1 MQFRTII
8 RTVRNHYRQV
18 QERCGVSGA
27 QLWALA
33 AVESGKGI
41 KVNDVARHL
50 AIHQSTA
57 SNLIDKLEEMSM
69 VERRRSDDDRR
80 VVCVYITPA
89 GRALLRRAPKPAQ
102 GVLPGA
108 LEALS
113 AHEVRALRAHLDS
126 LIRRMHA
133 RVTSTGMTPI
143 AELLSGD
150 SARAG
155 GRRRGPS

>member
-8 RTVRNHYRQV
+8 RTVRHHYRQV

-33 AVESGKGI
+33 AVEAGKGI

-57 SNLIDKLEEMSM
+57 SNLLDKLEEMRM

-80 VVCVYITPA
+80 VVRVHITTL

-108 LEALS
+108 LQALS

-126 LIRRMHA
+126 LIRCMHT
-133 RVTSTGMTPI
+133 RVTSSGMTPM
-143 AELLSGD
+143 AELLSD
-150 SARAG
+150 SAPKG
-155 GRRRGPS
+155 GRRHGGS